1 MPEATSQIVSDAAG
15 EAAIDQLL
23 GSEVATAE
31 PAAAAV
37 ETEEPAATEETV
49 DTDTES
55 NEPADETT
63 EEVDESAEAAEEESE
78 ELSITES
85 DREFSDDFYA
95 RAAAKFS
102 KNLKVQYDPN
112 DPKDRATLRE
122 LVSRGEDFKALK
134 AAQAQADDE
143 KAKGEEKQPERT
155 ADTRQVHTPEQ
166 IKANIKVVQEWA
178 QSRIEPQVAS
188 HIASRFMKAFW
199 PKENIQLTQ
208 EQANEIT
215 TAFTEMGM
223 FLIQD
228 MHPLL
233 QEKTIEG
240 LQAHPVYGRMASSAV
255 NEGALEALDT
265 QKDASGNPKYPD
277 LVAMAE
283 RGEIAKAFQA
293 NPWIKESN
301 FGERDPIKAQAKRIE
316 TAYKLARGEKIN
328 PAAMSRAVATGKKS
342 VVDASK
348 RAAAARV
355 APGKSKGELAG
366 GQSAGEKLV
375 SELTSNSGGAFS
387 RAIAAS
393 KK

>member
-1 MPEATSQIVSDAAG
+1 MDQAKSQIEQDASG

-23 GSEVATAE
+23 GGEVATTE

-134 AAQAQADDE
+134 AAQTQADDE
-143 KAKGEEKQPERT
+143 KAKGEEKQPEQVAERRT
-155 ADTRQVHTPEQ
+155 HTPQEIQ
-166 IKANIKVVQEWA
+166 ANIKNVQEFVKP
-178 QSRIEPQVAS
+178 RVVPEVAL
-188 HIASRFMKAFW
+188 HVANRFVKALW
-199 PKENIQLTQ
+199 PNEKAEIPQ
-208 EQANEIT
+208 EQAMEIT
-215 TAFTEMGM
+215 AALMEFGV
-223 FLIQD
+223 FALQD
-228 MHPLL
+228 MQPMIQQQTLA
-233 QEKTIEG
+233 E